1 MSVNISVNRLIK
13 WEDEDGMGVTERVL
27 WVDEGG
33 IISYTID
40 VWSKNA
46 LPTLRTIAELTEAIE
61 TGIAVMLDDD
71 PTARIVAEDK
81 ISGRDKKIREQ
92 AWSII
97 SSLVE
102 DDDPAIYRR
111 EKRGPLAEKTAEEFK
126 VTKKTVYFYLRRY
139 WQRSQTKNALLP
151 DYGKSGGRG
160 KSKVVG
166 EKKRGRPRKR
176 PEIRGN
182 GINVDE
188 ETKRIFR
195 NAIKLYYNNRRE
207 NPLTVAYTSMLRDFY
222 GLEIKLV
229 NGIEVPVLK
238 PADLIPTPEQFE
250 YWFEKEKDVKKTT
263 IARKGRKDYEINL
276 RPLLRSSN
284 AERRI
289 GPGHFYQIDA
299 TVADVYL
306 VSSYNRQWII
316 GRPVIYVLIDVFS
329 RMIVG
334 VYVGLEGPSWL
345 GAMMALTNAGT
356 DKVKFCK
363 EYGIEISEEEW
374 PCKYMPKIIIA
385 DRGEMLSDNSDSLV
399 DSLDVRVRIASA
411 YRADWKGIVER
422 HFRTIHEKVKPF
434 TPGYVIED
442 LKKRGGKDYRQDAK
456 LTIYE
461 FTRIILLCILHHNSH
476 YLATY
481 NRDEMMIEDDVE
493 PIPIKL
499 WHWGIV
505 NRSGRLKYYT
515 EDYIKLSLMPRD
527 SARVTRKG
535 IIFKSMVYS
544 CGRAIREQWFDRA
557 FKDTWQVDVSYD
569 PRNMNSVY
577 IRDIEEQGKYDKCHL
592 WKGQGKYRGRTMDE
606 INYLLDY
613 EELLRQKS
621 SYAGLQSEAELS
633 AQIDAIVDE
642 GERMSNEAGDGAES
656 KASRVKGIRNH
667 RQKEREQMREKEAF
681 ELGESVDTTPEIQ
694 AADGSSEQP
703 KTANPGRMR
712 MLRKKQEERSHG

>member
-1 MSVNISVNRLIK
+1 MNQLIK
-13 WEDEDGMGVTERVL
+13 WEEEDGAGATERVL
-27 WVDEGG
+27 WVDEGD

-40 VWSKNA
+40 IWSKNA
-46 LPTLRTIAELTEAIE
+46 LPKLRTIAELTEAIE
-61 TGIAVMLDDD
+61 TGIAVILDDD
-71 PTARIVAEDK
+71 STARVVAEDK
-81 ISGRDKKIREQ
+81 ISGKDKRIRDR

-111 EKRGPLAEKTAEEFK
+111 EKRGPLAEKAAEEFK

-139 WQRSQTKNALLP
+139 WQRGKIKNALLP

-160 KSKVVG
+160 KPKAAG
-166 EKKRGRPRKR
+166 DKKRGRRRKY

-188 ETKRIFR
+188 DTKRIFR
-195 NAIKLYYNNRRE
+195 NAIKLYYNTRTE
-207 NPLTVAYTSMLRDFY
+207 NPLTVAYNLMLRDFY
-222 GLEIKLV
+222 GVETKLV
-229 NGIEVPVLK
+229 NGIVVPVLK
-238 PADLIPTPEQFE
+238 PEDLLPTPEQFE

-263 IARKGRKDYEINL
+263 IARKGRKDYEINF
-276 RPLLRSSN
+276 RPLLGSSST
-284 AERRI
+284 ERRI

-306 VSSYNRQWII
+306 VSSYNRRWII
-316 GRPVIYVLIDVFS
+316 GRPVIYVLIDKFS

-345 GAMMALTNAGT
+345 GAMMALANVGT

-363 EYGIEISEEEW
+363 EYGIEISEAEW

-385 DRGEMLSDNSDSLV
+385 DRGEMMSDNSDSLV
-399 DSLDVRVRIASA
+399 DSLDVRVKYASA

-422 HFRTIHEKVKPF
+422 HFRTIHEKVKPL

-461 FTRIILLCILHHNSH
+461 FTKIILLCILHHNSH

-481 NRDEMMIEDDVE
+481 DRDEMMIEDDVE

-499 WHWGIV
+499 WNWGIV

-527 SARVTRKG
+527 NARVTRKG
-535 IIFKSMVYS
+535 IIFKAMVYS

-557 FKDTWQVDVSYD
+557 GKGTWQVEISYD
-569 PRNMNSVY
+569 PRNMNSIY
-577 IRDIEEQGKYDKCHL
+577 IRDIEEQDKYDKCHL
-592 WKGQGKYRGRTMDE
+592 WKGQGRYRGKSLDE
-606 INYLLDY
+606 INYLLGH
-613 EELLRQKS
+613 EELMRQKS
-621 SYAGLQSEAELS
+621 SYAGLQSEAELD
-633 AQIDAIVDE
+633 AQIETIVDE
-642 GERMSNEAGDGAES
+642 GERMANEVGDGGES

-667 RQKEREQMREKEAF
+667 RQKEREHMREKEAF
-681 ELGESVDTTPEIQ
+681 ELGESEETAPEKTQ
-694 AADGSSEQP
+694 VTDGASEP
-703 KTANPGRMR
+703 SKTANPSRLEL
-712 MLRKKQEERSHG
+712 LRKKQEERSHG